1 MVIKSVIKGRIAILG
16 ALVVLASSVLFYR
29 AQTSEGWSIADYQNQ
44 ELTWINCGGPF
55 LCADLTVPI
64 NYGKPGG
71 ERLQLSLVKYP
82 ATDKKKRLGSL
93 LVNPGGPGA
102 SGVEYGY
109 AAEYIVSK
117 KILSAYDL
125 IGFDPRGVGGSSAER
140 CLSNEETDK
149 LVEANGPVVDGLN
162 MATLEE
168 SSKLLATRCLEK
180 LGERLKFLG
189 SVDVV
194 RDMELM
200 RQVLG
205 EEKLNFL
212 GKSYGTYLGLV
223 YSSMYPKNVGRFVLD
238 AVVDPN
244 LSANEINKAQALG
257 FEIALDAF
265 LSDCISKKDC
275 FFKGTLEEARVEVTR
290 LQDSVAKKALPGK
303 DGRLATGSILV
314 LAMVASLYDSETGW
328 PALNKAFKEVYAGKG
343 GALFDLV
350 NGYVVRDA
358 KGRYPSNENEI
369 AYIVNC
375 LDRTDDA
382 SPERLASDAERF
394 ESFAPHFGA
403 YIAWSTLP
411 CHYWPY
417 EPVRPPVALTGE
429 NAPKFVVIGTT
440 RDPATPFAWA
450 TEVTAKFPSAY
461 LITAD
466 GDGHTGHG
474 RGSSCVDGV
483 VDTFFLSGELPARP
497 LRCSL

>member
-1 MVIKSVIKGRIAILG
+1 MFLTKRR
-16 ALVVLASSVLFYR
+16 VVLLSVM
-29 AQTSEGWSIADYQNQ
+29 AMAASIAVFITTQNSGGWRLSDYQKQ
-44 ELTWINCGGPF
+44 KLTWLSCGGPF
-55 LCADLTVPI
+55 LCTDVTVPV
-64 NYGKPGG
+64 NYANPGG
-71 ERLQLSLVKYP
+71 ERIQLSLVKYP
-82 ATDKKKRLGSL
+82 ATNPKKRLGAL

-117 KILSAYDL
+117 EILASYDL

-140 CLSNEETDK
+140 CLTNSETDL
-149 LVEANGPVVDGLN
+149 LVAANGPPVDGLSIS
-162 MATLEE
+162 TLEE
-168 SSKLLATRCLEK
+168 SSKLLAARCEEK
-180 LGERLKFLG
+180 LGSRLKFLG

-194 RDMELM
+194 RDMDLM

-223 YSSMYPKNVGRFVLD
+223 YTSMFPKNVGRFVLD
-238 AVVDPN
+238 GVVDPK
-244 LSANEINKAQALG
+244 LSANELNKAQADG

-265 LSDCISKKDC
+265 LDDCITKKSC
-275 FFKGTLEEARVEVTR
+275 FFQGTLEQARAEVTKI
-290 LQDSVAKKALPGK
+290 QEQIGSKALPGK
-303 DGRLATGSILV
+303 DGRSATGSIFV

-328 PALNKAFKEVYAGKG
+328 PKLNQALKAVYRGEG
-343 GALFDLV
+343 ERLFDLV
-350 NGYVVRDA
+350 DDYVVRDK

-382 SPERLASDAERF
+382 SPERLASDAKKF
-394 ESFAPHFGA
+394 ASFAPHFGP

-417 EPVRPPVALTGE
+417 PPVRPPVELTGSG
-429 NAPKFVVIGTT
+429 APDFIVIGTT
-440 RDPATPFAWA
+440 RDPATPYAWA
-450 TEVTAKFPSAY
+450 TEVTAKFASAF

-474 RGSSCVDGV
+474 RGSTCVDSA
-483 VDTFFLSGELPARP
+483 VDTYLLSGELPERP
-497 LRCSL
+497 LRCAL

>member
-1 MVIKSVIKGRIAILG
+1 MLLTKRRIALLATFVI
-16 ALVVLASSVLFYR
+16 ATATTLVYR
-29 AQTSEGWSIADYQNQ
+29 AQTGDGWSFADYQNQ
-44 ELTWINCGGPF
+44 QLTWIECGGPF
-55 LCADLTVPI
+55 LCTDLTVPV

-71 ERLQLSLVKYP
+71 ERMQLSLVKYP

-93 LVNPGGPGA
+93 FVNPGGPGA
-102 SGVEYGY
+102 SGVAYAY

-117 KILSAYDL
+117 KILSAYDV

-140 CLSNEETDK
+140 CLSNSETDR
-149 LVEANGPVVDGLN
+149 LIEANGPVVDGLS
-162 MATLEE
+162 MSTLEE
-168 SSKLLATRCLEK
+168 SSKLLATRCMEK

-194 RDMELM
+194 RDMDLM

-205 EEKLNFL
+205 EKHLHFL

-223 YSSMYPKNVGRFVLD
+223 YTSMFPKNVGRFVLD
-238 AVVDPN
+238 GIVDPN

-265 LSDCISKKDC
+265 LTDCVDKQDC
-275 FFKGTLEEARVEVTR
+275 FVKGTLDQARAAVTK
-290 LQDSVAKKALPGK
+290 LQDSVAKEALPGK
-303 DGRLATGSILV
+303 DNRLATESILV

-328 PALNKAFKEVYAGKG
+328 PALNKALKDVYKG
-343 GALFDLV
+343 NGARLFDLV
-350 NGYVVRDA
+350 NDYVVRDG
-358 KGRYPSNENEI
+358 KGRYPSNENEV

-382 SPERLASDAERF
+382 SPEHLASDAERF
-394 ESFAPHFGA
+394 ESFAPHFGP

-417 EPVRPPVALTGE
+417 EPVRPPVPLNGKG
-429 NAPKFVVIGTT
+429 APDFVVIGTT
-440 RDPATPFAWA
+440 RDPATPYSWA

-474 RGSSCVDGV
+474 RGSSCVDSV
-483 VDTFFLSGELPARP
+483 VDTFFLTGELPTRP

>member
-1 MVIKSVIKGRIAILG
+1 MARNSLKKGRISLLVILVI
-16 ALVVLASSVLFYR
+16 ATSSALFYR
-29 AQTSEGWSIADYQNQ
+29 AQTSEGWSMADYQSQ
-44 ELTWINCGGPF
+44 KLTWTNCGGPF
-55 LCADLTVPI
+55 LCTDLTVPM

-82 ATDKKKRLGSL
+82 ATDKRKRLGSL
-93 LVNPGGPGA
+93 FVNPGGPGA
-102 SGVEYGY
+102 SGVQYAY

-140 CLSNEETDK
+140 CLSNEETDR
-149 LVEANGPVVDGLN
+149 LVEANGPVVDGLS
-162 MATLEE
+162 MATLQK
-168 SSKLLATRCLEK
+168 SSQLLATRCLEK

-205 EEKLNFL
+205 EEKVNFL
-212 GKSYGTYLGLV
+212 GKSYGSYLGLV
-223 YSSMYPKNVGRFVLD
+223 YTSMYPKNVGRFVLD
-238 AVVDPN
+238 GVVDPN

-265 LSDCISKKDC
+265 LNDCINKKDC
-275 FFKGTLEEARVEVTR
+275 FFKGTLDQARDEVTR

-303 DGRLATGSILV
+303 DGRLATESILV
-314 LAMVASLYDSETGW
+314 LAMVAALYDSETGW
-328 PALNKAFKEVYAGKG
+328 PALNRAFTEVNQGKG
-343 GALFDLV
+343 ASLFDLV
-350 NGYVVRDA
+350 NSYVVRDGKA
-358 KGRYPSNENEI
+358 RYPSNENEI

-403 YIAWSTLP
+403 YIAWSSLP
-411 CHYWPY
+411 CHYWPF
-417 EPVRPPVALTGE
+417 EPVRPPVALNGK
-429 NAPKFVVIGTT
+429 NAPDFVVIGTT
-440 RDPATPFAWA
+440 RDPATPFSWA

-474 RGSSCVDGV
+474 RGSTCVDGV
-483 VDTFFLSGELPARP
+483 VDTFFLSGELPGRP